1 MRMIQ
6 RKPAMAAA
14 REHPSLS
21 DWMVR
26 LRAP

>member
-1 MRMIQ
+1 MRTIQ
-6 RKPAMAAA
+6 KKPAMAAA
-14 REHPSLS
+14 LKHPSLS